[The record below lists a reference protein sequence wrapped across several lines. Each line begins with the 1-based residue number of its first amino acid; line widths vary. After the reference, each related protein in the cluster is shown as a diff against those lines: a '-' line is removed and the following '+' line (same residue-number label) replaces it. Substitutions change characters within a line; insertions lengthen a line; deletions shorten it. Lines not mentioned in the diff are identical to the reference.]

1 MANQKKLKASQSVS
15 GQVTLP
21 GSKSITNRIL
31 LLSAIAEGETTIK
44 NTLSSDDTN
53 HMIGALKN
61 FKLSLYKKIMAILL
75 LKVQVVVSKINL
87 LKFF

>member
-31 LLSAIAEGETTIK
+31 LLSAISKGATTIK
-44 NTLSSDDTN
+44 NTLSSDDT
-53 HMIGALKN
+53 HYMIEALKT
-61 FKLSLYKKIMAILL
+61 S
-75 LKVQVVVSKINL
+75 S
-87 LKFF
+87 

>member
-31 LLSAIAEGETTIK
+31 LLSAISKGATTIK
-44 NTLSSDDTN
+44 NTLSSDDT
-53 HMIGALKN
+53 HYMIEALKKLQVELTQKIVATLL
-61 FKLSLYKKIMAILL
+61 FKALA
-75 LKVQVVVSKINL
+75 VVLKINL